1 MQLADIV
8 LIEADGSRRMPC
20 KAPAAHEPVLLPQC
34 DIVLAVA
41 GVSALGES
49 LEKGCFRAELAQQIL
64 RVPGNAVLTPTL
76 LAKLLVSESGG
87 KKAVGERSFYA
98 VLNQVDTEEQA
109 ALACQTADILK
120 KRYGVPCILTHFE
133 KGERA

>member
-1 MQLADIV
+1 M
-8 LIEADGSRRMPC
+8 GSEMCIRDR
-20 KAPAAHEPVLLPQC
+20 
-34 DIVLAVA
+34 
-41 GVSALGES
+41 
-49 LEKGCFRAELAQQIL
+49 
-64 RVPGNAVLTPTL
+64 GNAVLTPTL

-109 ALACQTADILK
+109 VLARQTADILK
-120 KRYGVPCILTHFE
+120 KRYSVPCILTHFE